1 MGNAKQMASAGARFF
16 AVLGCAAMLGA
27 CGGGGDSGSGTKSG
41 SGIYYVPPPPV
52 ALASQADNL
61 KNYLGTWVS
70 GCGQYLYQKEPPLF
84 KYVINTYAL
93 TALNDKTITGKFTQ
107 QQFSGVGCSV
117 WQQTGFPAVREV
129 TLTFE
134 EKIQTPSSAR
144 VGTAIAYVGT
154 ADKMEENLFIIKDQQ
169 TIPDI
174 IQTRFF
180 TMGSDNLLRINH
192 SGNFD
197 DFDLRYTK
205 Q

>member
-70 GCGQYLYQKEPPLF
+70 VCGQFLYQKEPPLF
-84 KYVINTYAL
+84 KYAINTYAL
-93 TALNDKTITGKFTQ
+93 TALNDKTITGNATVQ
-107 QQFSGVGCSV
+107 V
-117 WQQTGFPAVREV
+117 FPGMHCQLPQESDSPYAFDVV
-129 TLTFE
+129 LTFK
-134 EKIQTPSSAR
+134 EKVQTPNST
-144 VGTAIAYVGT
+144 GGITAYVGT
-154 ADKMEENLFIIKDQQ
+154 ADKMEQVSTSLNGPQAGQRSTD
-169 TIPDI
+169 P
-174 IQTRFF
+174 RFF
-180 TMGSDNLLRINH
+180 TMGSDNLLRVNP
-192 SGNFD
+192 SGNFSSSD
-197 DFDLRYTK
+197 VRYTK